1 MATKVLV
8 IDDSGLT
15 REQVK
20 TMLEEVFSVE
30 VLTAENGEAGLEVL
44 GANPDVEL
52 VVCDIEMPV
61 MGGVEVVRRVRADDD
76 TAFLPILV
84 MSTLG
89 RVQER
94 NDALNS
100 GADAF
105 IEKPVTREALED
117 IVKDLL

>member
-1 MATKVLV
+1 MHKQVLV

-20 TMLEEVFSVE
+20 SMLEEGFGAE
-30 VLTAENGEAGLEVL
+30 VLTAEDGEKGIAQLA
-44 GANPDVEL
+44 ANPGIEL

-61 MGGVEVVRRVRADDD
+61 MNGVEVVRHLRADEGSMY
-76 TAFLPILV
+76 LPILV

-89 RVQER
+89 HVKAR

-105 IEKPVTREALED
+105 IEKPVTMEALKD
-117 IVKDLL
+117 IIEDLL